1 MSKKKDN
8 FLYKYFKWK
17 PIEFVMTLVGVFI
30 FSFAINRFIVP
41 NNLFNGGVL
50 GISQLLSKL
59 VYKLFHIK
67 GNIVGIINLLIN
79 IPLFIIAFK
88 NISKTFFFRTLFC
101 VLLESFLLTIIPVPK
116 TMLVD
121 ELITSVLIGGVLVG
135 IGAGIVLSTSSC
147 LGGTDIIGIAL
158 SSKNKSLSVGK
169 IGMSINVVIF
179 GICGLLYGERVM
191 IYSILYSVFYSIVV
205 DKFHIQNISSTVI
218 IFTKDEPKKI
228 VDFVIEELDRDVT
241 TWEAEGTGTHSK
253 TFISYVVLSKYELER
268 LERHM
273 PELDKNAFIVK
284 DDNVS
289 VYGNFEKKLTK

>member
-41 NNLFNGGVL
+41 NNLYNGGVL

-191 IYSILYSVFYSIVV
+191 IYSILYSVFDSIVV